1 MNTIQ
6 PIVPIESIESLNQVS
21 NTSAA
26 AENSSSV
33 EIPFQSLFEDA
44 IANVKETSS
53 ALDSEI
59 TKLATGQTDNLHAAL
74 IASQKAT
81 LSVNM
86 VVQLRNKL
94 LDAYKEISNISI

>member
-1 MNTIQ
+1 MSTIQ
-6 PIVPIESIESLNQVS
+6 PIVPIQSIESLNQLGK
-21 NTSAA
+21 TSAVK
-26 AENSSSV
+26 EESSAVS
-33 EIPFQSLFEDA
+33 IPFQSMFEDA
-44 IANVKETSS
+44 ISSVKETSS

-59 TKLATGQTDNLHAAL
+59 TKLATGQTDNLHDAL

-94 LDAYKEISNISI
+94 LDAYKEITNINV